1 MIIKLT
7 KIKNKDK
14 ILKTTREKWQITY
27 KETPIGLPADF
38 STETHKTKGNNMIYL
53 KWWKGRKYN
62 QEYSTQQDSHSD
74 LIEKSQKLSRQARE
88 FSTIKPVLQ
97 QMLKELL

>member
-1 MIIKLT
+1 MQEVKS
-7 KIKNKDK
+7 NKC
-14 ILKTTREKWQITY
+14 TRE
-27 KETPIGLPADF
+27 LPQGCQLIF
-38 STETHKTKGNNMIYL
+38 QQKL
-53 KWWKGRKYN
+53 KWWKGKTYN

>member
-1 MIIKLT
+1 MTNNIQGNIHKVYQLVYQQKL
-7 KIKNKDK
+7 
-14 ILKTTREKWQITY
+14 Y
-27 KETPIGLPADF
+27 KSEGEWHNI
-38 STETHKTKGNNMIYL
+38 L
-53 KWWKGRKYN
+53 KWWRGTTYN